1 MIYGNSDFMK
11 TINDNILA
19 RVAIARRM
27 LADIAC
33 DACRMPHCS
42 EAEKTFEIPK
52 PQELVDRIEVLAMA
66 AGNSSEEEQE
76 KDALN
81 AIAEF
86 QNKTITAVLAQVVE
100 KEVE

>member
-1 MIYGNSDFMK
+1 MK

-19 RVAIARRM
+19 RVAIARQM
-27 LADIAC
+27 LAGIGC
-33 DACRMPHCS
+33 DACRLPPCS
-42 EAEKTFEIPK
+42 ETEKTFEIPK

-66 AGNSSEEEQE
+66 AGNRSEEDQE

-86 QNKTITAVLAQVVE
+86 QNKTITAVLAQAVE
-100 KEVE
+100 KKEAK